1 MGKKESDARDMPIGL
16 MMSLA
21 MHQEAMRQFSLLDDA
36 QQKEVIRFVENSRT
50 GADAQNRIMT
60 AVNGLEQGNTGFLS

>member
-36 QQKEVIRFVENSRT
+36 HQKEVIRFVEGSRT
-50 GADAQNRIMT
+50 GEDAQSRIT
-60 AVNGLEQGNTGFLS
+60 AAVNGLEQGNTGFLS